1 MKKRFLIIIVFI
13 LLVSIIINKR
23 YNTKSCTFT
32 RTYFIEKLT
41 KEDDNYYYVT
51 LKQYQYDDRY
61 NLKLD
66 KNLYDDIKENYN
78 YEFLLE
84 KTNHKKVNSIKD
96 IFKNTKIISITKT
109 DNIGLSQK
117 QEKICK

>member
-13 LLVSIIINKR
+13 LLVSIIIYKR
-23 YNTKSCTFT
+23 FNTRSCTFT

-51 LKQYQYDDRY
+51 LKQFKYDDRY